1 MGLKINHN
9 KVTEE
14 NAKILVDLCP
24 FKAISYNDGRL
35 DISAACRV
43 CRMCVNKGPTGVI
56 TFEEE
61 KVEEINK
68 DEYRGICVYA
78 DYNGGSIH
86 NVTFEL
92 IGKARQLARV
102 IDHPVY
108 ALLIG
113 DNTKEAAD
121 ELLSYGVDKVFVYEH
136 ELLKNF
142 DIERYANC
150 FADFIER
157 IKPSSILVGATNI
170 GRCLAPRVAA
180 RFHTG
185 LTADCTK
192 LEMKENTDL
201 VQIRPAFG
209 GNIMAQIVNPN
220 HRPQFATVRYKIFD
234 APEKVKEIRGEIE
247 TVPIKE
253 EWLKSHNEILWIEEK
268 PKEVDISEAD
278 VIVAVGRG
286 LKSKDDLKMVNE
298 LAEEL
303 GAVVACSR
311 PLVEANVFDTKHQIG
326 LSGKTVKPKLLI
338 TLGISGAIQ
347 FTAGMNNSECV
358 IAINSDKNAQ
368 IFDVANYGIV
378 GDMYEIVP
386 KLIEEIRKGKANV

>member
-1 MGLKINHN
+1 MGLKINHE
-9 KVTEE
+9 KVNED
-14 NAKILVDLCP
+14 NARTLVELCP
-24 FKAISYNDGRL
+24 FKAISYNDGKL

-43 CRMCVNKGPTGVI
+43 CKMCVNKGPAGVI

-78 DYNGGSIH
+78 DYNCGSIH

-92 IGKARQLARV
+92 IGKARQLAKV

-113 DNTKEAAD
+113 KDTKEAAD

-136 ELLKNF
+136 EQLKNF

-209 GNIMAQIVNPN
+209 GNIMAQIINPN

-234 APEKVKEIRGEIE
+234 APEKIKEIHGEIE
-247 TVPIKE
+247 MVPIKD

-286 LKSKDDLKMVNE
+286 LKSKDDLKMINE

-311 PLVEANVFDTKHQIG
+311 PMVEANIFDTKHQIG

-347 FTAGMNNSECV
+347 FTAGMNNAECV

-386 KLIEEIRKGKANV
+386 KLIKEIRKGKGHV

>member
-24 FKAISYNDGRL
+24 FKAISYNNGRL

-247 TVPIKE
+247 MVPIKE

>member
-1 MGLKINHN
+1 MGLRIHQE
-9 KVTEE
+9 KVNEQT
-14 NAKILVDLCP
+14 ARTLVDLCP
-24 FKAISYNDGRL
+24 FKAISYSDGKL

-43 CRMCVNKGPTGVI
+43 CRMCVNKGPHDVI

-61 KVEEINK
+61 KIEEINK
-68 DEYRGICVYA
+68 DEYKGICVYA
-78 DYNGGSIH
+78 DFNGGSIH
-86 NVTFEL
+86 KVSFEL
-92 IGKARQLARV
+92 IGKAKQLAAV
-102 IDHPVY
+102 INHPVY
-108 ALLIG
+108 SILIG
-113 DNTKEAAD
+113 YNTKEAAQ
-121 ELLSYGVDKVFVYEH
+121 ELLSYGVDKVFIYDDER
-136 ELLKNF
+136 LKNF

-150 FADFIER
+150 FTDFIER
-157 IKPSSILVGATNI
+157 IKPSSILVGATNV

-234 APEKVKEIRGEIE
+234 APEKVKEIHGEIE
-247 TVPIKE
+247 MVPVKE
-253 EWLKSHNEILWIEEK
+253 EWLNSHNEILWVEEK

-286 LKSKDDLKMVNE
+286 LKSKDDLDMVYE
-298 LAEEL
+298 LADEL

-311 PLVEANVFDTKHQIG
+311 PLVESNVFDTKHQIG

-347 FTAGMNNSECV
+347 FTSGMNNSECV

-386 KLIEEIRKGKANV
+386 KLIEEIRKGKAHV

>member
-1 MGLKINHN
+1 MGLKINQE
-9 KVTEE
+9 KVNEQT
-14 NAKILVDLCP
+14 AKTLVDLCP
-24 FKAISYNDGRL
+24 FKAISYADGKL

-43 CRMCVNKGPTGVI
+43 CRMCVNKGPQGVI

-61 KVEEINK
+61 KIEEINK
-68 DEYRGICVYA
+68 NDYKGICVYA
-78 DYNGGSIH
+78 DFNGGGIH
-86 NVTFEL
+86 KVSFEL
-92 IGKARQLARV
+92 IGKARELAAV
-102 IDHPVY
+102 INQPVY
-108 ALLIG
+108 AILIG
-113 DNTKEAAD
+113 YNTKEAVD

-136 ELLKNF
+136 EKLKNF

-157 IKPSSILVGATNI
+157 IKPSSILVGATNL

-192 LEMKENTDL
+192 LEMKPNSDL

-234 APEKVKEIRGEIE
+234 APEKVKEIHGEVE
-247 TVPIKE
+247 KVEIKD
-253 EWLKSHNEILWIEEK
+253 EWLKSHNEVIWVEEK

-286 LKSKDDLKMVNE
+286 LKSKEDLKMVYE
-298 LAEEL
+298 LADEL

-311 PLVEANVFDTKHQIG
+311 PLVETNIFDTKHQIG

-347 FTAGMNNSECV
+347 FTSGMNNSECV

-386 KLIEEIRKGKANV
+386 RLIEEIRKGKANV

>member
-1 MGLKINHN
+1 MGLRIHQE
-9 KVTEE
+9 KVNEQT
-14 NAKILVDLCP
+14 ARTLVDLCP
-24 FKAISYNDGRL
+24 FKAISYSDGKL

-43 CRMCVNKGPTGVI
+43 CRMCVNKGPQGVI

-61 KVEEINK
+61 KIEEINK
-68 DEYRGICVYA
+68 DDYKGICVYA
-78 DYNGGSIH
+78 DFNGGSIH
-86 NVTFEL
+86 KVSFEL
-92 IGKARQLARV
+92 IGKAKQLAAV
-102 IDHPVY
+102 INHPVY
-108 ALLIG
+108 SILIG
-113 DNTKEAAD
+113 YNTKEAAQ
-121 ELLSYGVDKVFVYEH
+121 ELLSYGVDKVFIYDDER
-136 ELLKNF
+136 LKNF

-157 IKPSSILVGATNI
+157 IKPSSILVGATNV

-192 LEMKENTDL
+192 LEIKENTDL

-234 APEKVKEIRGEIE
+234 APEKVKEIHGEIE
-247 TVPIKE
+247 MVPVKE
-253 EWLKSHNEILWIEEK
+253 EWLNSHNEILWVEEK

-286 LKSKDDLKMVNE
+286 LKSKDDLDMVYE
-298 LAEEL
+298 LADEL

-311 PLVEANVFDTKHQIG
+311 PLVESNVFDTKHQIG

-347 FTAGMNNSECV
+347 FTSGMNNSECV
-358 IAINSDKNAQ
+358 IAINNDKNAQ

-386 KLIEEIRKGKANV
+386 KLIEEIRKGKAHV